1 MNIKFYTLKFKAKDG
16 EHIRASRRFR
26 ATIPLKGMRENDGQI
41 ENLNIATKDDIIV
54 LAKDSSIK
62 EGQFLLDNNIKFV
75 FDICDD
81 KWKTYKSKRFKLID
95 TYNFLCK
102 NANLVTTST
111 PTLANIIHKHTG
123 IHAHII
129 TDPVERERKEPE
141 VKIITDDTVIKFAYY
156 GAGKNF
162 EVIKW
167 DKIVNDLKTVHKK
180 IEIHVVIGRVN
191 KHLGKVQ
198 HLIEQ
203 KIMYAYQWTYELQ
216 DQIVDDCHFVL
227 IPINVV
233 NENITAKS
241 PNRLI
246 DGIQRGKLVLTN
258 TGVNSYEPFRN
269 FSYFVSNFNYGQG
282 LQYAINNRDEAL
294 RNIKAGQLYIDQH
307 HTPEIIGKKWIEIER
322 LV

>member
-16 EHIRASRRFR
+16 EHTRASRRFR
-26 ATIPLKGMRENDGQI
+26 AIIPLKGMRKNDGQI
-41 ENLNIATKDDIIV
+41 ENLDKATRDDIIV
-54 LAKDSSIK
+54 LAKDTSIK
-62 EGQFLLDNNIKFV
+62 DAQFLLDNKVKFV

-81 KWKTYKSKRFKLID
+81 KWGSRKKKLVE

-102 NANLVTTST
+102 NANLVVTST
-111 PTLANIIHKHTG
+111 PTLANIIFRNTG
-123 IHAHII
+123 KKAHVI
-129 TDPVERERKEPE
+129 TDPVERERKEPLPLNIKE
-141 VKIITDDTVIKFAYY
+141 DTIIKFAYY

-162 EVIKW
+162 EVIDW
-167 DKIVNDLKTVHKK
+167 NKIVNDLKRIHNK
-180 IEIHVVIGRVN
+180 IEIHVVIGRVQ
-191 KHLGKVQ
+191 KHLDKVK

-203 KIMYAYQWTYELQ
+203 KILYAYQWTYELQ

-227 IPINVV
+227 IPIVSV
-233 NENITAKS
+233 NENISAKS

-258 TGVNSYEPFRN
+258 TGVDSYEPFRN
-269 FSYFVSNFNYGQG
+269 FSYFVSDFNYGQG
-282 LQYAINNRDEAL
+282 LKYAINNRNEVL
-294 RNIKAGQLYIDQH
+294 QNIKAGQLYIDQH

>member
-1 MNIKFYTLKFKAKDG
+1 MNIKFYTLKFKTKDG
-16 EHIRASRRFR
+16 EHTRASRRFR

-41 ENLNIATKDDIIV
+41 EDLFKEAVRNDIII
-54 LAKDSSIK
+54 LAKDTSIR

-81 KWKTYKSKRFKLID
+81 KWGSRKKNLVD

-102 NANLVTTST
+102 NAKLVTTST

-123 IHAHII
+123 KHAHVIS
-129 TDPVERERKEPE
+129 DPVERERKEPE
-141 VKIITDDTVIKFAYY
+141 FKNITDDTIIKFAYY

-162 EVIKW
+162 DIIDW
-167 DKIVNDLKTVHKK
+167 NKIVNDLKRVHNK
-180 IEIHVVIGRVN
+180 IEIHAVIGRVE
-191 KHLGKVQ
+191 KHLKTVQ
-198 HLIEQ
+198 DLIEK
-203 KIMYAYQWTYELQ
+203 KILFAYQWTYELQ

-227 IPINVV
+227 IPIVNV
-233 NENITAKS
+233 NENISAKS

-258 TGVNSYEPFRN
+258 TGVDSYEPFRN

-282 LQYAINNRDEAL
+282 LKHAINNRNEVL
-294 RNIKAGQLYIDQH
+294 QNIKAGQLYIDQH

>member
-16 EHIRASRRFR
+16 EHTRASRRFR
-26 ATIPLKGMRENDGQI
+26 AIIPLKGMRKNDGQI
-41 ENLNIATKDDIIV
+41 EELDKATRDDIIV
-54 LAKDSSIK
+54 LAKDTSIK
-62 EGQFLLDNNIKFV
+62 DAQFLLDNKVKFV

-81 KWKTYKSKRFKLID
+81 KWGSRKKKLVE

-102 NANLVTTST
+102 NANLVITST
-111 PTLANIIHKHTG
+111 PTLANIIFRHTG
-123 IHAHII
+123 KKAHVI
-129 TDPVERERKEPE
+129 TDPVERERKEPILLNIKE
-141 VKIITDDTVIKFAYY
+141 DTIIKFAYY

-162 EVIKW
+162 EVIDW
-167 DKIVNDLKTVHKK
+167 NKIVNDLKRIHNK
-180 IEIHVVIGRVN
+180 IEIHVVIGRVQ
-191 KHLGKVQ
+191 KHLDKVK

-203 KIMYAYQWTYELQ
+203 KILYAYQWTYELQ

-227 IPINVV
+227 IPIVSV
-233 NENITAKS
+233 NENISAKS

-258 TGVNSYEPFRN
+258 TGVDSYEPFRN
-269 FSYFVSNFNYGQG
+269 FSYFVSDFNYGQG
-282 LQYAINNRDEAL
+282 LKYAINNRNEVL
-294 RNIKAGQLYIDQH
+294 QNIKAGQLYIDQH

>member
-16 EHIRASRRFR
+16 EHTRASRRFR
-26 ATIPLKGMRENDGQI
+26 ATIPLKGMRKNDGQI
-41 ENLNIATKDDIIV
+41 ENLDLATRDDIII
-54 LAKDSSIK
+54 LAKDTSIK
-62 EGQFLLDNNIKFV
+62 DGQFLLDNNIKFV

-81 KWKTYKSKRFKLID
+81 KWGSRKSKLTD

-111 PTLANIIHKHTG
+111 PTLANIIHRHTG
-123 IHAHII
+123 IHAHVI

-141 VKIITDDTVIKFAYY
+141 FKNILNDTTIKFAYY

-162 EVIKW
+162 EVIDW
-167 DKIVNDLKTVHKK
+167 NKIVNDLKVAHNNNK
-180 IEIHVVIGRVN
+180 IEIHVVIGRAN

-203 KIMYAYQWTYELQ
+203 KILFAYQWTYELQ

-227 IPINVV
+227 LPIVNV
-233 NENITAKS
+233 NENISAKS

-258 TGVNSYEPFRN
+258 SGVDSYEKFKN
-269 FSYFVSNFNYGQG
+269 FSYFVPNFNYGKG
-282 LQYAINNRDEAL
+282 LLYAINNKDEVL
-294 RNIKAGQLYIDQH
+294 TNIKRGQLYIDQN
-307 HTPEIIGKKWIEIER
+307 HTPDIVGKKWIEIER

>member
-16 EHIRASRRFR
+16 EHTRASRRFR
-26 ATIPLKGMRENDGQI
+26 AIIPLKGMRKNDGQI
-41 ENLNIATKDDIIV
+41 ENLDKATRDDIIV
-54 LAKDSSIK
+54 LAKDTSIK
-62 EGQFLLDNNIKFV
+62 DAQFLLDSKVKFV

-81 KWKTYKSKRFKLID
+81 KWGSRKKKLVE

-102 NANLVTTST
+102 NANLVVTST
-111 PTLANIIHKHTG
+111 PTLANIIFRNTG
-123 IHAHII
+123 KKAHVI
-129 TDPVERERKEPE
+129 TDPVERERKEPIPLNIKE
-141 VKIITDDTVIKFAYY
+141 DTIIKFAYY

-162 EVIKW
+162 EVIDW
-167 DKIVNDLKTVHKK
+167 NKIVNDLKRIHNK
-180 IEIHVVIGRVN
+180 IEIHVVIGRVQ
-191 KHLGKVQ
+191 KHLDKVK

-203 KIMYAYQWTYELQ
+203 KILYAYQWTYELQ

-227 IPINVV
+227 IPIVSV
-233 NENITAKS
+233 NENISAKS

-258 TGVNSYEPFRN
+258 TGVDSYEPFRN
-269 FSYFVSNFNYGQG
+269 FSYFVSDFNYGQG
-282 LQYAINNRDEAL
+282 LKYAINNRNEVL
-294 RNIKAGQLYIDQH
+294 QNIKAGQLYIDQH

>member
-16 EHIRASRRFR
+16 EHTRASRRFR

-41 ENLNIATKDDIIV
+41 EDLFKEAVRNDIII
-54 LAKDSSIK
+54 LAKDTSIR

-81 KWKTYKSKRFKLID
+81 KWGSRKKNLVD

-102 NANLVTTST
+102 NAKLVTTST
-111 PTLANIIHKHTG
+111 PTLANIIHRHTG
-123 IHAHII
+123 KHAHVIS
-129 TDPVERERKEPE
+129 DPVERERKEPE
-141 VKIITDDTVIKFAYY
+141 FKNITDDTIIKFAYY

-162 EVIKW
+162 DIIDW
-167 DKIVNDLKTVHKK
+167 NKIVNDLKRVHNK
-180 IEIHVVIGRVN
+180 IEIHAVIGRVE
-191 KHLGKVQ
+191 KHLKTVQ
-198 HLIEQ
+198 DLIEK
-203 KIMYAYQWTYELQ
+203 KILFAYQWTYELQ

-227 IPINVV
+227 IPIVNV
-233 NENITAKS
+233 NENISAKS

-258 TGVNSYEPFRN
+258 TGVDSYEPFRN

-282 LQYAINNRDEAL
+282 LKHAINNRNEVL
-294 RNIKAGQLYIDQH
+294 QNIKAGQLYIDQH

>member
-16 EHIRASRRFR
+16 EHTRASRRFR
-26 ATIPLKGMRENDGQI
+26 AIIPLKGMRKNDGQI
-41 ENLNIATKDDIIV
+41 EELDKATRDDIIV
-54 LAKDSSIK
+54 LAKDTSIK
-62 EGQFLLDNNIKFV
+62 DAQFLLDNKVKFV

-81 KWKTYKSKRFKLID
+81 KWGSRKKKLVE

-102 NANLVTTST
+102 NANLVITST
-111 PTLANIIHKHTG
+111 PTLANIIFRHTG
-123 IHAHII
+123 KKAHVI
-129 TDPVERERKEPE
+129 TDPVERERKEPILLNIKE
-141 VKIITDDTVIKFAYY
+141 DTIIKFAYY

-162 EVIKW
+162 EVIDW
-167 DKIVNDLKTVHKK
+167 NKIVNDLKRIHNK
-180 IEIHVVIGRVN
+180 IEIHVVIGRVQ
-191 KHLGKVQ
+191 KHLDKVK

-203 KIMYAYQWTYELQ
+203 KILYAYQWTYELQ

-227 IPINVV
+227 IPIVSV
-233 NENITAKS
+233 NENISAKS

-258 TGVNSYEPFRN
+258 TGVDSYETFRN
-269 FSYFVSNFNYGQG
+269 FSYFVSDFNYGQG
-282 LQYAINNRDEAL
+282 LKYAINNRNEVL
-294 RNIKAGQLYIDQH
+294 QNIKAGQLYIDQH

>member
-16 EHIRASRRFR
+16 EHTRASRRFR
-26 ATIPLKGMRENDGQI
+26 AIIPLKGMRKNDGQI
-41 ENLNIATKDDIIV
+41 EDLNKATRDDIIV
-54 LAKDSSIK
+54 LAKDTSIK
-62 EGQFLLDNNIKFV
+62 DAQFLLDNKVKFV

-81 KWKTYKSKRFKLID
+81 KWGSRKKKLVE

-102 NANLVTTST
+102 NANLVITST
-111 PTLANIIHKHTG
+111 PTLANIIFRHTG
-123 IHAHII
+123 KKAHVI
-129 TDPVERERKEPE
+129 TDPVERERKEPILLNIKE
-141 VKIITDDTVIKFAYY
+141 DTIIKFAYY

-162 EVIKW
+162 EVIDW
-167 DKIVNDLKTVHKK
+167 NKIVNDLKRIHNK
-180 IEIHVVIGRVN
+180 IEIHVVIGRVQ
-191 KHLGKVQ
+191 KHLDKVK

-203 KIMYAYQWTYELQ
+203 KILYAYQWTYELQ

-227 IPINVV
+227 IPIVSV
-233 NENITAKS
+233 NENISAKS

-258 TGVNSYEPFRN
+258 TGVDSYEPFRN
-269 FSYFVSNFNYGQG
+269 FSYFVSDFNYGQG
-282 LQYAINNRDEAL
+282 LKYTINNRNEVL
-294 RNIKAGQLYIDQH
+294 QNIKAGQLYIDQH

>member
-16 EHIRASRRFR
+16 EHTRASRRFR

-41 ENLNIATKDDIIV
+41 EDLFKEAVRNDIII
-54 LAKDSSIK
+54 LAKDTSIK

-81 KWKTYKSKRFKLID
+81 KWGSRKKNLVD

-102 NANLVTTST
+102 NAKLVTTST
-111 PTLANIIHKHTG
+111 PTLANIIHRHTG
-123 IHAHII
+123 KHAHII
-129 TDPVERERKEPE
+129 SDPVERERKEPE
-141 VKIITDDTVIKFAYY
+141 FKNITDDTIIKFAYY

-162 EVIKW
+162 DIIDW
-167 DKIVNDLKTVHKK
+167 NKIVNDLKRVHNK
-180 IEIHVVIGRVN
+180 IEIHAVIGRVE
-191 KHLGKVQ
+191 KHLKTVQ
-198 HLIEQ
+198 DLIEK
-203 KIMYAYQWTYELQ
+203 KILFAYQWTYELQ

-227 IPINVV
+227 IPIVNV
-233 NENITAKS
+233 NENISAKS

-258 TGVNSYEPFRN
+258 TGVDSYEPFRN

-282 LQYAINNRDEAL
+282 LKHAINNRNEVL
-294 RNIKAGQLYIDQH
+294 QNIKAGQLYIDQH

>member
-16 EHIRASRRFR
+16 EHTRASRRFR
-26 ATIPLKGMRENDGQI
+26 AIIPLKGMRKNDGQI
-41 ENLNIATKDDIIV
+41 EDLDKVTRDDIIV
-54 LAKDSSIK
+54 LAKDTSIK
-62 EGQFLLDNNIKFV
+62 DAQFLLDNKVKFV

-81 KWKTYKSKRFKLID
+81 KWGSRKKKLVE

-102 NANLVTTST
+102 NANLVVTST
-111 PTLANIIHKHTG
+111 PTLANIIFRNTG
-123 IHAHII
+123 KKAHVI
-129 TDPVERERKEPE
+129 TDPVERERKEPIPLNIKE
-141 VKIITDDTVIKFAYY
+141 DTIIKFAYY

-162 EVIKW
+162 EVIDW
-167 DKIVNDLKTVHKK
+167 NKIVNDLKRIHNK
-180 IEIHVVIGRVN
+180 IEIHVVIGRVH
-191 KHLGKVQ
+191 KHLDKVK

-203 KIMYAYQWTYELQ
+203 KILYAYQWTYELQ

-227 IPINVV
+227 IPIVSV
-233 NENITAKS
+233 NENISAKS

-258 TGVNSYEPFRN
+258 TGVDSYEPFRN
-269 FSYFVSNFNYGQG
+269 FSYFVSDFNYGQG
-282 LQYAINNRDEAL
+282 LKYAINNRNEVL
-294 RNIKAGQLYIDQH
+294 QNIKAGQLYIDQH

>member
-16 EHIRASRRFR
+16 EHTRASRRFR

-41 ENLNIATKDDIIV
+41 EDLFKEAVRNDIII
-54 LAKDSSIK
+54 LAKDTSIK

-81 KWKTYKSKRFKLID
+81 KWGSRKKNLVD

-102 NANLVTTST
+102 NANLVVTST
-111 PTLANIIHKHTG
+111 PTLANIIFRNTG
-123 IHAHII
+123 KQAHVIS
-129 TDPVERERKEPE
+129 DPVERERKEPD
-141 VKIITDDTVIKFAYY
+141 VKIITDDTTIKFAYY

-162 EVIKW
+162 DIIDW
-167 DKIVNDLKTVHKK
+167 NKIVNDLKRVHNK
-180 IEIHVVIGRVN
+180 IEIHAVLGRVE
-191 KHLGKVQ
+191 KHLKTVQ
-198 HLIEQ
+198 DLIEK
-203 KIMYAYQWTYELQ
+203 KILFAYQWTYELQ
-216 DQIVDDCHFVL
+216 DKIVDDCHFVL
-227 IPINVV
+227 IPIVNV
-233 NENITAKS
+233 NENISAKS

-258 TGVNSYEPFRN
+258 TGVDSYEPFRN

-282 LQYAINNRDEAL
+282 LKHAINNRNEVL
-294 RNIKAGQLYIDQH
+294 QNIKAGQLYIDQH

>member
-1 MNIKFYTLKFKAKDG
+1 MNIKFYTLKFKSKDG

-26 ATIPLKGMRENDGQI
+26 ATIPLKGMRKNDGQI
-41 ENLNIATKDDIIV
+41 EELDKATRDDIIV
-54 LAKDSSIK
+54 LAKDTSIK
-62 EGQFLLDNNIKFV
+62 DAQFLLDNKIKFV

-81 KWKTYKSKRFKLID
+81 KWGSRKSKLID

-141 VKIITDDTVIKFAYY
+141 FKNITHDTIIKFAYY

-162 EVIKW
+162 EVIDW
-167 DKIVNDLKTVHKK
+167 NKIVNDLKVAHNNNK
-180 IEIHVVIGRVN
+180 IEIHVVIGRAN

-198 HLIEQ
+198 QLIEQ
-203 KIMYAYQWTYELQ
+203 KILFAHQWTYELQ
-216 DQIVDDCHFVL
+216 DQIVDDCHIIL
-227 IPINVV
+227 LPIVNV
-233 NENITAKS
+233 NENISAKS

-258 TGVNSYEPFRN
+258 PGVDSYEKFKN
-269 FSYFVSNFNYGQG
+269 FCYFVHNFNYGRG
-282 LQYAINNRDEAL
+282 LLYAINNRNEVL
-294 RNIKAGQLYIDQH
+294 TNIKRGQLYIDQH
-307 HTPEIIGKKWIEIER
+307 HTSEIIGKKWIEIER

>member
-16 EHIRASRRFR
+16 EHTRASRRFR

-41 ENLNIATKDDIIV
+41 EDLFKEAVQNDIII
-54 LAKDSSIK
+54 LAKDTSIR

-81 KWKTYKSKRFKLID
+81 KWGSRKKNLVD

-102 NANLVTTST
+102 NANLVVTST
-111 PTLANIIHKHTG
+111 PTLANIIFRNTG
-123 IHAHII
+123 KQAHVIS
-129 TDPVERERKEPE
+129 DPVERERKEPD
-141 VKIITDDTVIKFAYY
+141 VKIITDDTTIKFAYY

-162 EVIKW
+162 DIIDW
-167 DKIVNDLKTVHKK
+167 NKIVNDLKRVHNK
-180 IEIHVVIGRVN
+180 IEIHAVLGRVE
-191 KHLGKVQ
+191 KHLKTVQ
-198 HLIEQ
+198 DLIEK
-203 KIMYAYQWTYELQ
+203 KILFAYQWTYELQ
-216 DQIVDDCHFVL
+216 DKIVDDCHFVL
-227 IPINVV
+227 IPIVNV
-233 NENITAKS
+233 NENISAKS

-258 TGVNSYEPFRN
+258 TGVDSYEPFRN
-269 FSYFVSNFNYGQG
+269 FSYFVSDFNYGQG
-282 LQYAINNRDEAL
+282 LKHAINNRNEVL
-294 RNIKAGQLYIDQH
+294 QNIKAGQLYIDQH

>member
-16 EHIRASRRFR
+16 EHTRASRRFR

-41 ENLNIATKDDIIV
+41 EDLFKEAVRNDIII
-54 LAKDSSIK
+54 LAKDTSIK

-81 KWKTYKSKRFKLID
+81 KWGSRKKNLVD

-102 NANLVTTST
+102 NAKLVTTST
-111 PTLANIIHKHTG
+111 PTLANIIHRHTG
-123 IHAHII
+123 KHAHVIS
-129 TDPVERERKEPE
+129 DPVERERKEPE
-141 VKIITDDTVIKFAYY
+141 FKNITDDTVIKFAYY

-162 EVIKW
+162 DIIDW
-167 DKIVNDLKTVHKK
+167 NKIVNDLKRVHNK
-180 IEIHVVIGRVN
+180 IEIHAVIGRVE
-191 KHLGKVQ
+191 KHLKTVQ
-198 HLIEQ
+198 NLIEK
-203 KIMYAYQWTYELQ
+203 KILFAYQWTYELQ

-227 IPINVV
+227 IPIVNV
-233 NENITAKS
+233 NENISAKS

-258 TGVNSYEPFRN
+258 TGVDSYEPFRS
-269 FSYFVSNFNYGQG
+269 FSYFVSDFNYGRG
-282 LQYAINNRDEAL
+282 LKYAINNKDEVL
-294 RNIKAGQLYIDQH
+294 TNIKRGQLYIDQH

>member
-16 EHIRASRRFR
+16 EHTRASRRFR
-26 ATIPLKGMRENDGQI
+26 AIIPLKGMRKNDGQI
-41 ENLNIATKDDIIV
+41 EDLNKATRDDIIV
-54 LAKDSSIK
+54 LAKDTSIK
-62 EGQFLLDNNIKFV
+62 DAQFLLDNKIKFV

-81 KWKTYKSKRFKLID
+81 KWGSRKKKLVE

-102 NANLVTTST
+102 NANLVVTST
-111 PTLANIIHKHTG
+111 PTLANIIFRNTG
-123 IHAHII
+123 KKAHVI
-129 TDPVERERKEPE
+129 TDPVERERKEPILLNIKE
-141 VKIITDDTVIKFAYY
+141 DTIIKFAYY

-162 EVIKW
+162 EVIDW
-167 DKIVNDLKTVHKK
+167 NKIVNDLKRIHNK
-180 IEIHVVIGRVN
+180 IEIHVVIGRVQ
-191 KHLGKVQ
+191 KHLDKVK

-203 KIMYAYQWTYELQ
+203 KILYAYQWTYELQ

-227 IPINVV
+227 IPIVSV
-233 NENITAKS
+233 NENISAKS

-258 TGVNSYEPFRN
+258 TGVDSYEPFRN
-269 FSYFVSNFNYGQG
+269 FSYFVSDFNYGQG
-282 LQYAINNRDEAL
+282 LKYTINNRNEVL
-294 RNIKAGQLYIDQH
+294 QNIKAGQLYIDQH

>member
-16 EHIRASRRFR
+16 EHTRASRRFR

-41 ENLNIATKDDIIV
+41 EDLFKEAVRNDIII
-54 LAKDSSIK
+54 LAKDTSIK

-81 KWKTYKSKRFKLID
+81 KWGSRKKNLVD

-102 NANLVTTST
+102 NANLVVTST
-111 PTLANIIHKHTG
+111 PTLANIIFRNTG
-123 IHAHII
+123 KQAHVIS
-129 TDPVERERKEPE
+129 DPVERERKEPD
-141 VKIITDDTVIKFAYY
+141 VKIITDDTTIKFAYY

-162 EVIKW
+162 DIIDW
-167 DKIVNDLKTVHKK
+167 NKIVNDLKRVHNK
-180 IEIHVVIGRVN
+180 IEIHAVLGRVE
-191 KHLGKVQ
+191 KHLKTVQ
-198 HLIEQ
+198 DLIEK
-203 KIMYAYQWTYELQ
+203 KILFAYQWTYELQ
-216 DQIVDDCHFVL
+216 DKIVDDCHFVL
-227 IPINVV
+227 IPIVSV
-233 NENITAKS
+233 NENISAKS

-258 TGVNSYEPFRN
+258 IGVNSYEPFRN
-269 FSYFVSNFNYGQG
+269 FSYFVSDFNYGQG
-282 LQYAINNRDEAL
+282 LKHAINNRNEVL
-294 RNIKAGQLYIDQH
+294 QNIKAGQLYIDQH

>member
-16 EHIRASRRFR
+16 EHTRASRRFR
-26 ATIPLKGMRENDGQI
+26 AIIPLKGMRKNDGQI
-41 ENLNIATKDDIIV
+41 EELDKATRDDIIV
-54 LAKDSSIK
+54 LAKDTSIK
-62 EGQFLLDNNIKFV
+62 DAQFLLDNKVKFV

-81 KWKTYKSKRFKLID
+81 KWGSRKKKLVE

-102 NANLVTTST
+102 NANLVVTST
-111 PTLANIIHKHTG
+111 PTLANIIFRHTG
-123 IHAHII
+123 KKAHVI
-129 TDPVERERKEPE
+129 TDPVERERKEPILLNIKE
-141 VKIITDDTVIKFAYY
+141 DTIIKFAYY

-162 EVIKW
+162 EVIDW
-167 DKIVNDLKTVHKK
+167 NKIVNDLKRIHNK
-180 IEIHVVIGRVN
+180 IEIHVVIGRVQ
-191 KHLGKVQ
+191 KHLDKVK

-203 KIMYAYQWTYELQ
+203 KILYAYQWTYELQ

-227 IPINVV
+227 IPIVSV
-233 NENITAKS
+233 NENISAKS

-258 TGVNSYEPFRN
+258 TGVDSYEPFRN
-269 FSYFVSNFNYGQG
+269 FSYFVSDFNYGQG
-282 LQYAINNRDEAL
+282 LKYAINNRNEVL
-294 RNIKAGQLYIDQH
+294 QNIKAGQLYIDQH

>member
-16 EHIRASRRFR
+16 EHTRASRRFR

-41 ENLNIATKDDIIV
+41 EDLFKEAVRNDIII
-54 LAKDSSIK
+54 LAKDTSIK

-81 KWKTYKSKRFKLID
+81 KWGSRKKNLVD

-102 NANLVTTST
+102 NANLVVTST
-111 PTLANIIHKHTG
+111 PTLANIIFRNTG
-123 IHAHII
+123 KQAHVIS
-129 TDPVERERKEPE
+129 DPVERERKEPD
-141 VKIITDDTVIKFAYY
+141 VKIITDDTTIKFAYY

-162 EVIKW
+162 DIIDW
-167 DKIVNDLKTVHKK
+167 NKIVNDLKGVHNK
-180 IEIHVVIGRVN
+180 IEIHAVLGRVE
-191 KHLGKVQ
+191 KHLKTVQ
-198 HLIEQ
+198 DLIEK
-203 KIMYAYQWTYELQ
+203 KILFAYQWTYELQ

-227 IPINVV
+227 IPIVNV
-233 NENITAKS
+233 NENISAKS

-258 TGVNSYEPFRN
+258 TGVDSYEPFRN

-282 LQYAINNRDEAL
+282 LKHAINNRNEVL
-294 RNIKAGQLYIDQH
+294 QNIKAGQLYIDQH

>member
-16 EHIRASRRFR
+16 EHTRASRRFR
-26 ATIPLKGMRENDGQI
+26 AIIPLKGMRKNDGQI
-41 ENLNIATKDDIIV
+41 EELDKATRDDIIV
-54 LAKDSSIK
+54 LAKDTSIK
-62 EGQFLLDNNIKFV
+62 DAQFLLDNKVKFV

-81 KWKTYKSKRFKLID
+81 KWGSRKKKLVE

-102 NANLVTTST
+102 NANLVITST
-111 PTLANIIHKHTG
+111 PTLANIIFRHTG
-123 IHAHII
+123 KKAHVI
-129 TDPVERERKEPE
+129 TDPVERERKEPILLNIKE
-141 VKIITDDTVIKFAYY
+141 DTIIKFAYY

-162 EVIKW
+162 EVIDW
-167 DKIVNDLKTVHKK
+167 NKIVNDLKRIHNK
-180 IEIHVVIGRVN
+180 IEIHVVIGRAQ
-191 KHLGKVQ
+191 KHLDKVK

-203 KIMYAYQWTYELQ
+203 KILYAYQWTYELQ

-227 IPINVV
+227 IPIVSV
-233 NENITAKS
+233 NENISAKS

-258 TGVNSYEPFRN
+258 TGVDSYEPFRN
-269 FSYFVSNFNYGQG
+269 FSYFVSDFNYGQG
-282 LQYAINNRDEAL
+282 LKYAINNRNEVL
-294 RNIKAGQLYIDQH
+294 QNIKAGQLYIDQH

>member
-26 ATIPLKGMRENDGQI
+26 AIIPLKGMKKNDGQI
-41 ENLNIATKDDIIV
+41 EDLDKATRDDIIV
-54 LAKDSSIK
+54 LAKDTSIK
-62 EGQFLLDNNIKFV
+62 DAQFLLDNKIKFV

-81 KWKTYKSKRFKLID
+81 KWGSRKKKLVE

-102 NANLVTTST
+102 NANLVVTST
-111 PTLANIIHKHTG
+111 PTLANIIFRHTG
-123 IHAHII
+123 KKAHVI
-129 TDPVERERKEPE
+129 TDPVEREKKEPILLNIKE
-141 VKIITDDTVIKFAYY
+141 DTIIKFAYY

-162 EVIKW
+162 EVIDW
-167 DKIVNDLKTVHKK
+167 NKIVNDLKRIHSK
-180 IEIHVVIGRVN
+180 IEIHVVIGRVQ
-191 KHLGKVQ
+191 KHLDKVK

-203 KIMYAYQWTYELQ
+203 KILFAHQWTYELQ
-216 DQIVDDCHFVL
+216 DKIVDDCHFVL
-227 IPINVV
+227 IPIVSV
-233 NENITAKS
+233 NENISAKS

-258 TGVNSYEPFRN
+258 TGVDSYEPFRN
-269 FSYFVSNFNYGQG
+269 FSYFVSDFNYGQG
-282 LQYAINNRDEAL
+282 LKYAINNRNEVL
-294 RNIKAGQLYIDQH
+294 QNIKAGQLYIDQH

>member
-16 EHIRASRRFR
+16 EHTRASRRFR

-41 ENLNIATKDDIIV
+41 EDLSKTTRDDIVV
-54 LAKDSSIK
+54 LAKDTSIK
-62 EGQFLLDNNIKFV
+62 DGQFLLDNNIKFV

-81 KWKTYKSKRFKLID
+81 KWGSRKKNLVD

-102 NANLVTTST
+102 NANLVVTST
-111 PTLANIIHKHTG
+111 PTLANIIFRNTG
-123 IHAHII
+123 KQAHVIS
-129 TDPVERERKEPE
+129 DPVERERKEPD
-141 VKIITDDTVIKFAYY
+141 VKIITDDTTIKFVYY

-162 EVIKW
+162 DIIDW
-167 DKIVNDLKTVHKK
+167 NKIVNDLKRVHNK
-180 IEIHVVIGRVN
+180 IEIHAVIGRVE
-191 KHLGKVQ
+191 KHLKTVQ
-198 HLIEQ
+198 DLIEK
-203 KIMYAYQWTYELQ
+203 KILFAYQWTYELQ
-216 DQIVDDCHFVL
+216 DKIVDDCHFIL
-227 IPINVV
+227 IPIVSV
-233 NENITAKS
+233 NENISAKS

-258 TGVNSYEPFRN
+258 TGVDSYEPFRN

-282 LQYAINNRDEAL
+282 LKHAINNRNEVL
-294 RNIKAGQLYIDQH
+294 QNIKSGQLYIDQH

>member
-16 EHIRASRRFR
+16 EHTRASRRFR
-26 ATIPLKGMRENDGQI
+26 AIIPLKGMRENDGEIQD
-41 ENLNIATKDDIIV
+41 LNKATRDDIIV
-54 LAKDSSIK
+54 LAKDTSIK
-62 EGQFLLDNNIKFV
+62 DGQFLLDNNIKFV
-75 FDICDD
+75 FDVCDD
-81 KWKTYKSKRFKLID
+81 KWGTHKKKLAD
-95 TYNFLCK
+95 TYDFLCK

-111 PTLANIIHKHTG
+111 SSLANIIHRHTG
-123 IHAHII
+123 KHAYII
-129 TDPVERERKEPE
+129 SDPAERERKEPE
-141 VKIITDDTVIKFAYY
+141 IRIITDDTIIKFAYY

-180 IEIHVVIGRVN
+180 IEIHAVVGRVE
-191 KHLGKVQ
+191 KKLSKVK

-203 KIMYAYQWTYELQ
+203 KIFFAYQWTYELQ

-233 NENITAKS
+233 NENIPAKS

>member
-1 MNIKFYTLKFKAKDG
+1 
-16 EHIRASRRFR
+16 
-26 ATIPLKGMRENDGQI
+26 MRENDGQI
-41 ENLNIATKDDIIV
+41 EDLFKEAVRNDIII
-54 LAKDSSIK
+54 LAKDTSIK

-81 KWKTYKSKRFKLID
+81 KWGSRKKNLVD

-102 NANLVTTST
+102 NANLVVTST
-111 PTLANIIHKHTG
+111 PTLANIIFRNTG
-123 IHAHII
+123 KQAHVIS
-129 TDPVERERKEPE
+129 DPVERERKEPD
-141 VKIITDDTVIKFAYY
+141 VKIITDDTTIKFVYY

-162 EVIKW
+162 DIIDW
-167 DKIVNDLKTVHKK
+167 NKIVNDLKRVHNK
-180 IEIHVVIGRVN
+180 IEIHAVIGRVE
-191 KHLGKVQ
+191 KHLKTVQ
-198 HLIEQ
+198 DLIEK
-203 KIMYAYQWTYELQ
+203 KILFAYQWTYELQ

-227 IPINVV
+227 IPIVNV
-233 NENITAKS
+233 NENISAKS

-258 TGVNSYEPFRN
+258 TGVDSYEPFRN

-282 LQYAINNRDEAL
+282 LKHAINNRNEVL
-294 RNIKAGQLYIDQH
+294 QNIKAGQLYIDQH

>member
-16 EHIRASRRFR
+16 EHTRASRRFR

-41 ENLNIATKDDIIV
+41 EDLFKEAVRNDIII
-54 LAKDSSIK
+54 LAKDTSIR

-81 KWKTYKSKRFKLID
+81 KWGSRKKNLVD

-102 NANLVTTST
+102 NANLVVTST
-111 PTLANIIHKHTG
+111 PTLANIIFRNTG
-123 IHAHII
+123 KQAHVIS
-129 TDPVERERKEPE
+129 DPVERERKEPN
-141 VKIITDDTVIKFAYY
+141 VKIITDDTTIKFAYY

-162 EVIKW
+162 DIIDW
-167 DKIVNDLKTVHKK
+167 NKIVNDLKRVHNK
-180 IEIHVVIGRVN
+180 IEIHAVLGRVE
-191 KHLGKVQ
+191 KHLKTVQ
-198 HLIEQ
+198 DLIEK
-203 KIMYAYQWTYELQ
+203 KILFAYQWTYELQ
-216 DQIVDDCHFVL
+216 DKIVDDCHFVL
-227 IPINVV
+227 IPIVNV
-233 NENITAKS
+233 NENISAKS

-269 FSYFVSNFNYGQG
+269 FSYFVSNFNYGEG
-282 LQYAINNRDEAL
+282 LKYALNNKEEVLKR
-294 RNIKAGQLYIDQH
+294 IKDGQFYIDQH
-307 HTPEIIGKKWIEIER
+307 HTPEVIGKKWIEIER

>member
-16 EHIRASRRFR
+16 EHTRASRRFR
-26 ATIPLKGMRENDGQI
+26 AIIPLKGMRKNDGQI
-41 ENLNIATKDDIIV
+41 EELDKATRDDIIV
-54 LAKDSSIK
+54 LAKDTSIK
-62 EGQFLLDNNIKFV
+62 DAQFLLDNKIKFV

-81 KWKTYKSKRFKLID
+81 KWGSRKKKLVE

-102 NANLVTTST
+102 NANLVVTST
-111 PTLANIIHKHTG
+111 PTLANIIFRHTG
-123 IHAHII
+123 KKAHVI
-129 TDPVERERKEPE
+129 TDPVERERKEPILLNIKE
-141 VKIITDDTVIKFAYY
+141 DTIIKFAYY

-162 EVIKW
+162 EVIDW
-167 DKIVNDLKTVHKK
+167 NKIVNDLKRIHNK
-180 IEIHVVIGRVN
+180 IEIHVVIGRVQ
-191 KHLGKVQ
+191 KHLDKVK

-203 KIMYAYQWTYELQ
+203 KILYAYQWTYELQ

-227 IPINVV
+227 IPIVSV
-233 NENITAKS
+233 NENISAKS

-258 TGVNSYEPFRN
+258 TGVDSYEPFRN
-269 FSYFVSNFNYGQG
+269 FSYFVSDFNYGQG
-282 LQYAINNRDEAL
+282 LKYAINNRNEVL
-294 RNIKAGQLYIDQH
+294 QNIKAGQLYIDQH

>member
-16 EHIRASRRFR
+16 EHTRASRRFR
-26 ATIPLKGMRENDGQI
+26 AIIPLKGMRKNDGQI
-41 ENLNIATKDDIIV
+41 EELDKATRDDIIV
-54 LAKDSSIK
+54 LAKDTSIK
-62 EGQFLLDNNIKFV
+62 DAQFLLDNKVKFV

-81 KWKTYKSKRFKLID
+81 KWGSRKKKLVE

-102 NANLVTTST
+102 NANLVITST
-111 PTLANIIHKHTG
+111 PTLANIIFRHTG
-123 IHAHII
+123 KKAHVI
-129 TDPVERERKEPE
+129 TDPVERERKEPILLNIKE
-141 VKIITDDTVIKFAYY
+141 DTIIKFAYY

-162 EVIKW
+162 EVIDW
-167 DKIVNDLKTVHKK
+167 NKIVNDLKRIHNK
-180 IEIHVVIGRVN
+180 IEIHVVIGRVQ
-191 KHLGKVQ
+191 KHLDKIK

-203 KIMYAYQWTYELQ
+203 KILYAYQWTYELQ

-227 IPINVV
+227 IPIVSV
-233 NENITAKS
+233 NENISAKS

-258 TGVNSYEPFRN
+258 TGVDSYEPFRN
-269 FSYFVSNFNYGQG
+269 FSYFVSDFNYGQG
-282 LQYAINNRDEAL
+282 LKYAINNRNEVL
-294 RNIKAGQLYIDQH
+294 QNIKAGQLYIDQH

>member
-16 EHIRASRRFR
+16 EHTRASRRFR

-41 ENLNIATKDDIIV
+41 EDLSKATRDDIIV
-54 LAKDSSIK
+54 LAKDTSIK
-62 EGQFLLDNNIKFV
+62 DGQFLLDNNIKFV

-81 KWKTYKSKRFKLID
+81 KWGSRKKNLAD

-102 NANLVTTST
+102 NANLVITST
-111 PTLANIIHKHTG
+111 TTLANIIFRNTG
-123 IHAHII
+123 KQAHII

-141 VKIITDDTVIKFAYY
+141 FKNITDDTIIKFAYY

-162 EVIKW
+162 VVLDW
-167 DKIVNDLKTVHKK
+167 NKIVNDLKRIHNK
-180 IEIHVVIGRVN
+180 IEIHAVIGRVD
-191 KHLGKVQ
+191 KHLDKVK

-203 KIMYAYQWTYELQ
+203 KILFAYQWTYELQ
-216 DQIVDDCHFVL
+216 DQIVDNSHFVL
-227 IPINVV
+227 LPIV
-233 NENITAKS
+233 NTSENISAKS

-258 TGVNSYEPFRN
+258 TGVDSYEPFKN
-269 FSYFVSNFNYGQG
+269 FSYFVSDFNYGRG
-282 LQYAINNRDEAL
+282 LKYAINNKDEVL
-294 RNIKAGQLYIDQH
+294 TNIKRGQLYIDQH

>member
-16 EHIRASRRFR
+16 EHTRASRRFR

-41 ENLNIATKDDIIV
+41 EDLFKEAVRNDIII
-54 LAKDSSIK
+54 LAKDTSIK

-81 KWKTYKSKRFKLID
+81 KWGSRKKNLVD

-102 NANLVTTST
+102 NAKLVTTST
-111 PTLANIIHKHTG
+111 PTLANIIHRHTG
-123 IHAHII
+123 KHAHVIS
-129 TDPVERERKEPE
+129 DPVERERKEPE
-141 VKIITDDTVIKFAYY
+141 FKNITDDTIIKFAYY

-162 EVIKW
+162 DIIDW
-167 DKIVNDLKTVHKK
+167 NKIVNDLKRVHNK
-180 IEIHVVIGRVN
+180 IEIHGVIGRVE
-191 KHLGKVQ
+191 KHLKTVQ
-198 HLIEQ
+198 DLIEK
-203 KIMYAYQWTYELQ
+203 KILFAYQWTYELQ
-216 DQIVDDCHFVL
+216 DQIVDNCHFVL
-227 IPINVV
+227 IPIVNV
-233 NENITAKS
+233 NENISAKS

-258 TGVNSYEPFRN
+258 TGVDSYEPFRN

-282 LQYAINNRDEAL
+282 LKHAINNRNEVL
-294 RNIKAGQLYIDQH
+294 QNIKAGQLYIDQH